1 MVLLVEPSPLQPL
14 HLLLNV
20 PEHGRHPVDYAVEV
34 GLQLVDVFVVAIRLE
49 ILEFCDPRASP
60 TAILA
65 AMRFRRRV
73 SVSTDVL
80 AGL

>member
-1 MVLLVEPSPLQPL
+1 
-14 HLLLNV
+14 
-20 PEHGRHPVDYAVEV
+20 
-34 GLQLVDVFVVAIRLE
+34 VDVFVVAIRFE
-49 ILEFCDPRASP
+49 ILKFCDPRASP